1 MSDPA
6 SDAPPPSDA
15 PQPPLLHLEAKD
27 FLMVALGAIPGAILR
42 WQLQNNLISNLIGC
56 LALGAITARQ
66 PPPPA
71 LMLLGGIGFC
81 GSLTT
86 FSSWMLEMARLL
98 KASGPW
104 LTLGT
109 AIGHLAAA
117 IALVAVGGVIG
128 RVLKPSRRT
137 D

>member
-1 MSDPA
+1 MTATSE
-6 SDAPPPSDA
+6 APSSRR
-15 PQPPLLHLEAKD
+15 LHLEAKD
-27 FLMVALGAIPGAILR
+27 FLLVALGAVPGAILR

-56 LALGAITARQ
+56 LVLGAITARQ

-98 KASGPW
+98 QASGPW
-104 LTLGT
+104 VALATV
-109 AIGHLAAA
+109 IGHLAGA

-128 RVLKPSRRT
+128 GLLKPFRRT